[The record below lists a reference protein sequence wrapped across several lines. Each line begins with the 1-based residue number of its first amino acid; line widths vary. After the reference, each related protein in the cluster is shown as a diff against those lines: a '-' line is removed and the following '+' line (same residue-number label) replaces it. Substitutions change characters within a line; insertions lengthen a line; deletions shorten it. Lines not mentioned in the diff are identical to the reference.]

1 MPEPEKGE
9 DRVIMK
15 ITGVLVDM
23 LVQLDP
29 ETYGPFVVLE
39 KGRKVLYVRVLRAIY
54 GMLQAALLWYKKFR
68 KDLEAI
74 GFKFN
79 PYDPCVANR
88 IIKGSQHTI
97 RFHVDDLNSSHKNS
111 KVNDLF
117 VEWLDRMY
125 GEHGEVKV
133 VRGKVHDYLGMTFDF
148 SVGGKV
154 KIHMKDYV
162 KDMVD
167 GFPVKI
173 TGTLPRG
180 APDDLFSEGKG
191 AKLDKDRAEE
201 FHTTVAKGLFLCKR
215 ARPDIQPPI
224 SVLCTCVKEPTE
236 SDWQKLIQ
244 LLEFLNA
251 TRDEEL
257 TLAADNLTVIKWYVD
272 ASFAVHPDFKS
283 HTGGAMTFGQGA
295 VQSISRKQKI
305 NTKSSTT
312 AELVAA
318 DDVSTMIL
326 WTKLFLEEQGYEIEK
341 NILYQDNKS
350 AILLEQNGKRS
361 SSKRTRALNIRYF
374 FLTDQVEKGN
384 LTIEY
389 CPTGEMIADFMTKP
403 VSGVKYGEF
412 RSDIMGFE
420 RPKKKFRRAKAGD
433 RSVLEDDVASG

>member
-1 MPEPEKGE
+1 
-9 DRVIMK
+9 
-15 ITGVLVDM
+15 
-23 LVQLDP
+23 
-29 ETYGPFVVLE
+29 
-39 KGRKVLYVRVLRAIY
+39 
-54 GMLQAALLWYKKFR
+54 
-68 KDLEAI
+68 
-74 GFKFN
+74 
-79 PYDPCVANR
+79 
-88 IIKGSQHTI
+88 
-97 RFHVDDLNSSHKNS
+97 
-111 KVNDLF
+111 VNDLF

-125 GEHGEVKV
+125 GQFGEVKV

-154 KIHMKDYV
+154 KLHMKDYV

-167 GFPVKI
+167 SFPTKI
-173 TGTLPRG
+173 TGTKPRFG
-180 APDDLFSEGKG
+180 PDDLFSEGNG
-191 AKLDKDRAEE
+191 AKLDKARAEE

-215 ARPDIQPPI
+215 ARPDIQPSI
-224 SVLCTCVKEPTE
+224 AVLCTRVKEPNE
-236 SDWQKLIQ
+236 NDWRKLIH
-244 LLEFLNA
+244 LLEFLNC

-257 TLAADNLTVIKWYVD
+257 TLGADDLRVIKWYVD

-283 HTGGAMTFGQGA
+283 HTGGVMTFGHGA
-295 VQSISRKQKI
+295 VQSISRKQKL

-326 WTKLFLEEQGYEIEK
+326 WTKLFLEEQGYQVEK

-361 SSKRTRALNIRYF
+361 SGKRTRALNIRYF

-389 CPTGEMIADFMTKP
+389 CPTGEMLGDYMTKT
-403 VSGVKYGEF
+403 VQGEKYDEF

-420 RPKKKFRRAKAGD
+420 RPKKRFRRAKAGD
-433 RSVLEDDVASG
+433 RSVLDG